1 MDLKGRGRKRKN
13 EKEREKGRVKKEK
26 KRECGNLPFREWLG
40 LPRDI
45 VIFKKCVFGNEKMG
59 NFWEI
64 SGKMPFLCVFGKFL
78 GDFWEVFGEKNS
90 AIFLEERIKRL

>member
-45 VIFKKCVFGNEKMG
+45 LFLEKSVFGDKKWEVFGRFLGKTL
-59 NFWEI
+59 FWSI
-64 SGKMPFLCVFGKFL
+64 FGKFL
-78 GDFWEVFGEKNS
+78 GGFWELFGKRNS
-90 AIFLEERIKRL
+90 AIIFRKG